1 MERALRAGFTDGP
14 VYRGSWRLGSSGGLF
29 GIGCFDESGI
39 CRSDVRCNGPA
50 LADRWYPAN
59 AGSSL
64 QQVTDQPAGAR
75 LSGRPDSPGIGIVQ
89 GHYLERQRPLRLIR
103 MSVFMPQSV
112 ADIARVDS
120 RSEEHT
126 SELQSLM
133 R

>member
-1 MERALRAGFTDGP
+1 IERALRAGFTDGP

-64 QQVTDQPAGAR
+64 QQFKIGRANVCTPVTNAHLVCR
-75 LSGRPDSPGIGIVQ
+75 LLLEKKKTRPFI
-89 GHYLERQRPLRLIR
+89 L
-103 MSVFMPQSV
+103 
-112 ADIARVDS
+112 
-120 RSEEHT
+120 
-126 SELQSLM
+126 
-133 R
+133 

>member
-89 GHYLERQRPLRLIR
+89 GHYLERQRSL
-103 MSVFMPQSV
+103 Q
-112 ADIARVDS
+112 

-133 R
+133 RISYADSCLTTK